1 MDSET
6 RETPV
11 STPTD
16 ELANL
21 LAEGERAAFHGPP
34 ASAVDALTRAVGLAT
49 AGGRLAEATA
59 ASWLLGVAQAASGR
73 FGTALATLAAV
84 ADPLS
89 SAIAGEPVA
98 AERLLFGALAAAT
111 AASVHRQLGRHRAA
125 RELDRLGLRASDGQS
140 GLDEAVFDCQLG
152 LASDAVGLSES
163 DTARREIAACA
174 RLLDVHPDWW
184 RQRVRLDWVR
194 AEIDLL
200 DDDAAA
206 AQHAAAAAVE
216 RAEAARAPR
225 HVAKGLLFL
234 GVAQAQS
241 GMSQALAT
249 LRRAAMLGEQLGA
262 TPLVW
267 PARALIGALLADTEP
282 TESARSLQAA
292 RSAVLTIAGDLPDD
306 VREEWLTRPDI
317 EVLLSV

>member
-6 RETPV
+6 RDTPA
-11 STPTD
+11 STPD
-16 ELANL
+16 ELADL

-34 ASAVDALTRAVGLAT
+34 GNAVAALTHAVELAT

-73 FGTALATLAAV
+73 FGTALATLDAVTNPLRGAV
-84 ADPLS
+84 AGDP
-89 SAIAGEPVA
+89 VT
-98 AERLLFGALAAAT
+98 AERVLFGALAAAT
-111 AASVHRQLGRHRAA
+111 AASVHRHLGRHRAA
-125 RELDRLGLRASDGQS
+125 CELDQLGLRASDGQP
-140 GLDEAVFDCQLG
+140 GLDEAVFDCRLG

-163 DTARREIAACA
+163 DIARSEIAACVQ
-174 RLLDVHPDWW
+174 LLDAHPDWW

-206 AQHAAAAAVE
+206 AQRAAAAAVE
-216 RAEAARAPR
+216 RAEVARAPR

-267 PARALIGALLADTEP
+267 PARALIGALLAETDP